1 MPSALMATSGLRTL
15 NSTNAS
21 PSAAITGEQLI
32 NIAVII
38 FFMIFPLN
46 LFNLEG
52 LIKFHLVAPKK
63 NLRLGSLLFGL
74 FLRQH

>member
-1 MPSALMATSGLRTL
+1 MATSGLRTL

-32 NIAVII
+32 NIAVI
-38 FFMIFPLN
+38 IFPLN